1 MKSSPCDCSSRS
13 HIRANVPSAP
23 AAGLG
28 AAARTGQAEHMKH
41 VSQKHGSQTACTDAR
56 SKQARRPQRPKEW
69 AREALYGA
77 YPSQSGVY
85 GQVDCKAKLRQAAHI
100 SSFQQQS
107 MPGVSYLLRF
117 SGIAR
122 AQQCFGSI
130 KVKVEGVCCV
140 LLWLNNYEHLKWFA
154 LLQREARH
162 QSQSGQRPPSS
173 LRTGS
178 VLFCWGTAQPYQFK
192 RHFEII

>member
-1 MKSSPCDCSSRS
+1 
-13 HIRANVPSAP
+13 
-23 AAGLG
+23 
-28 AAARTGQAEHMKH
+28 MKH

-162 QSQSGQRPPSS
+162 QSQSGQRRHRPS
-173 LRTGS
+173 
-178 VLFCWGTAQPYQFK
+178 VQALFCFAGGPHNPTNLKDISKLFS
-192 RHFEII
+192 